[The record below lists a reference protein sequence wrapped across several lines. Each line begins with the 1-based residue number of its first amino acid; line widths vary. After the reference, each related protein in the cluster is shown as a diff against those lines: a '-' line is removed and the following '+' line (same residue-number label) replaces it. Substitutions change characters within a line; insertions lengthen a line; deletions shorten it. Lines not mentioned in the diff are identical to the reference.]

1 MEIGQIELGGQEIYP
16 NIYKGIELLP
26 RDNKQ
31 LVGILIG
38 VSGAGKDRI
47 MCEMMQRNLFR
58 HVVTATSRL
67 RRFKAIKEE
76 DNEKLLS
83 IANSALTRDEHNQ
96 ILNEFA
102 EQGLATVEPENAY
115 VWMRW
120 MRPSDGTHEQYFE
133 NLRREYSLIE
143 NHVHDGGNLYGL
155 PKSSLTLSDNPRC
168 IPVLRIEVNGALT
181 LNNLLP
187 QDEFQ
192 VVNFTVVPDSLDQ
205 SQEEMI
211 ARATNFSQSELE
223 DRVRK
228 NLEDCKM
235 YKDIT
240 NFYIKNTRQ
249 EIDGKPG
256 IETTID
262 SLSRLT
268 MDLLQSE

>member
-1 MEIGQIELGGQEIYP
+1 METCQIELGGQEIYP

-26 RDNKQ
+26 RNNRK
-31 LVGILIG
+31 LVAIVIG

-47 MCEMMQRNLFR
+47 VEEMKQKNLFR
-58 HVVTATSRL
+58 HVLTATTRL
-67 RRFKAIKEE
+67 RRFKALKEE

-83 IANSALTRDEHNQ
+83 IANSALTREDHNK

-102 EQGLATVEPENAY
+102 QRGLATVEPENAY
-115 VWMRW
+115 VWMRF
-120 MRPSDGTHEQYFE
+120 MRPSDETQEQYFE
-133 NLRREYSLIE
+133 NLRKEYTLIE

-155 PKSSLTLSDNPRC
+155 PKNSLIAHDDSMS
-168 IPVLRIEVNGALT
+168 IPVLRIEVNGAIT

-192 VVNFTVVPDSLDQ
+192 IVNLTIVPDSLDQ
-205 SQEEMI
+205 SKDDMI
-211 ARATNFSQSELE
+211 ARATNLSQSELE
-223 DRVRK
+223 DRMRK
-228 NLEDCKM
+228 NIEDCQM

-249 EIDGKPG
+249 EINGRPG

-262 SLSRLT
+262 SLSKLT
-268 MDLLQSE
+268 LDLLQSE

>member
-16 NIYKGIELLP
+16 NIYKAIELLP
-26 RDNKQ
+26 RDNRQ

-120 MRPSDGTHEQYFE
+120 MRPYDGTHEQYFE

-235 YKDIT
+235 YKNIT

-249 EIDGKPG
+249 EINGRPG

-268 MDLLQSE
+268 VDLLQSE